1 MLDMVW
7 WLILVIF
14 FSSLLIVFL
23 TGTPIAFSFLL
34 LDIIAMFL
42 IMGPSFAGSF
52 VGSILDSLTRFTLVA
67 VPLFVLMGEVL
78 FQSGLA
84 MKALDVLEKWLGKL
98 PGRLSLLSIVSGALF
113 ASLSGSVMA
122 NTAMLGSLLT
132 PEMRKKK
139 YHKSMIV
146 GPIVASGSL
155 AMMIPPSSLTVIFGS
170 LASVSV
176 GDLLIAGILPGLLM
190 AALYI
195 SYVIIACKLNPN
207 LAPMDEVGEF
217 NLKDT
222 IKETIR
228 DVLPLAIIVFL
239 TVGVIFFGVATP
251 TEAASLGAFGSV
263 ILAYLLGNFN
273 LEVIKK
279 SVSGAVKV
287 TAMVLIIVAASN
299 AFSQVLAFTGSTR
312 HLTNAVINMP
322 FEPFWILVGMLAVI
336 FLLGMFIE
344 QVAIMMITIPVFMPI
359 IKVLGFDPVWFG
371 ILMLMMLQIAL
382 LTPPVGLL
390 LYTIKGVTP
399 DDITMQDIWYA
410 ATPYVFCGLFAI
422 GIVLFFPKIATIL
435 II

>member
-1 MLDMVW
+1 MTW
-7 WLILVIF
+7 WLIIILF
-14 FSSLLIVFL
+14 FSGLILVFM

-34 LDIIAMFL
+34 LDILAMYF
-42 IMGPSFAGSF
+42 IMGANFTGSF
-52 VGSILDSLTRFTLVA
+52 VGSILDSLTNFTLVA

-84 MKALDVLEKWLGKL
+84 LKAIDVLEKWLGKL
-98 PGRLSLLSIVSGALF
+98 PGRLSILSIVSGALF

-132 PEMRKKK
+132 PEMARKN

-170 LASVSV
+170 LAGLSV

-190 AALYI
+190 SVLYI
-195 SYVIIACKLNPN
+195 SYIVIRCALNPE
-207 LAPMDEVGEF
+207 LAPIEQVEKF
-217 NLKDT
+217 ELKSVL
-222 IKETIR
+222 KETIIN
-228 DVLPLAIIVFL
+228 VFPLVVIIFL
-239 TVGVIFFGVATP
+239 TVGVIFFGIATP
-251 TEAASLGAFGSV
+251 TEAASLGAFGAI
-263 ILAYLLGNFN
+263 ILAWLLGDFN
-273 LEVIKK
+273 MEVIQK
-279 SVSGAVKV
+279 SLRGAAKV
-287 TAMVLIIVAASN
+287 TAMTLIIVAASN
-299 AFSQVLAFTGSTR
+299 SFSQVLAFTGATR
-312 HLTNAVINMP
+312 SLTQFVINLP
-322 FEPFWILVGMLAVI
+322 LKPFWILIGMLAVI

-359 IKVLGFDPVWFG
+359 VKTLGFNPIWFG

-399 DDITMQDIWYA
+399 KDITMKDIWFA
-410 ATPYVFCGLFAI
+410 ATPYVICGLFAI
-422 GIVLFFPKIATIL
+422 LIILFIPQFTTIL
-435 II
+435 I

>member
-1 MLDMVW
+1 
-7 WLILVIF
+7 
-14 FSSLLIVFL
+14 
-23 TGTPIAFSFLL
+23 
-34 LDIIAMFL
+34 
-42 IMGPSFAGSF
+42 
-52 VGSILDSLTRFTLVA
+52 
-67 VPLFVLMGEVL
+67 VL